1 MPSPQAVLGLPQG
14 AGMIRQRPLIAVVD
28 DEESVRKSL
37 RRLLV
42 ASQLD
47 AMVYASG
54 QEFLDSLGGRQPDC
68 LVLDLQM
75 PGLTGLEVHRTLA
88 GARVRFPTIII
99 TAHDEPETRARWLS
113 AGLPSTRPRR
123 TPRFRRRDARL
134 PGTIE
139 SLRDPSP
146 VCEIVARCLGIR
158 ASRRSSSVTRPF
170 APWATPPWFRSTSS
184 VASSRRSRSSPRWS
198 R

>member
-1 MPSPQAVLGLPQG
+1 
-14 AGMIRQRPLIAVVD
+14 MIRQRPLIAIVD

-47 AMVYASG
+47 ATVYASG

-75 PGLTGLEVHRTLA
+75 PGLTGLEVQRALS

-99 TAHDEPETRARWLS
+99 TAHDEPETRARCLA
-113 AGLPSTRPRR
+113 AGVVAYLCKPLHDELLLDAIATAVGPITEPVATEKRPI
-123 TPRFRRRDARL
+123 L
-134 PGTIE
+134 
-139 SLRDPSP
+139 
-146 VCEIVARCLGIR
+146 
-158 ASRRSSSVTRPF
+158 
-170 APWATPPWFRSTSS
+170 
-184 VASSRRSRSSPRWS
+184 
-198 R
+198 

>member
-1 MPSPQAVLGLPQG
+1 
-14 AGMIRQRPLIAVVD
+14 MIGQRPLIAVVD
-28 DEESVRKSL
+28 DEESIRKSL

-75 PGLTGLEVHRTLA
+75 PGLTGLEVQRTLA

-99 TAHDEPETRARWLS
+99 TAHDEPETRARCLS
-113 AGLPSTRPRR
+113 AGAVAYLCKPLHDEHLLDAIATAVGPIAEHAATKDLPIP
-123 TPRFRRRDARL
+123 
-134 PGTIE
+134 
-139 SLRDPSP
+139 
-146 VCEIVARCLGIR
+146 
-158 ASRRSSSVTRPF
+158 
-170 APWATPPWFRSTSS
+170 
-184 VASSRRSRSSPRWS
+184 
-198 R
+198 